1 MILSL
6 FETKG
11 VVIKTQDFKENDKLV
26 WIFTEKIG
34 KITVIA
40 KGAKKS
46 RSKYLSVTLPL
57 CFADYMLFRGKNLY
71 TLSEGKINNSFQ
83 GLLGNLE
90 KLTYS
95 SYLCELIDIC
105 LVDEESN
112 RGLFKDFVTCLYLL
126 NTDAIDYELLVRAFE
141 LKILKATGYA
151 LKLDNC
157 VLCNSKMNTGSY
169 ISISSF
175 GGVCEKCEKEHG
187 VYISK
192 GAYNALRFLNSL
204 DMDKM
209 YRVNITP
216 EIKEEISKVTS
227 LIFSSNYSKKP
238 KSLEML
244 DYIKER

>member
-1 MILSL
+1 MSL

-34 KITVIA
+34 KITAVA
-40 KGAKKS
+40 KGAKKNK
-46 RSKYLSVTLPL
+46 SKLMSITLPM
-57 CFADYMLFRGKNLY
+57 CFGEYLLFRGKNLY
-71 TLSEGKINNSFQ
+71 TLSEGKINDSFQ

-112 RGLFKDFVTCLYLL
+112 RELFRDFVTCLYLL
-126 NTDAIDYELLVRAFE
+126 NTDAVDYELLVRCFE
-141 LKILKATGYA
+141 LKLLKATGYA
-151 LKLDNC
+151 LKLENC
-157 VLCNSKMNTGSY
+157 VICSRKIGTSGY
-169 ISISSF
+169 ISFSSF
-175 GGVCEKCEKEHG
+175 GGVCDNCIKAGGME
-187 VYISK
+187 ISK
-192 GAYNALRFLNSL
+192 GAYNALRFLSSL
-204 DMDKM
+204 DMDKI
-209 YRVNITP
+209 YRINIEP
-216 EIKEEISKVTS
+216 EMKKEIFKVTS
-227 LIFSSNYSKKP
+227 YIFSSSYSKKP